1 MEDILLAQI
10 EAIKQAK
17 KNHIPIIFLE
27 YDGFDATSEK
37 LKNHIEDYPNVKIF
51 KKDTDGMFDNGNS
64 YRKDLIEYLKQYSV
78 RTLVITGANGGACVE
93 RSIVGALNGNCNVV
107 AFTYG
112 IADFNYID
120 FIYPYANQYDRIRPS
135 CKDCSFREVSS
146 IGDVGR
152 AMKSSRD
159 GAVNKSEPMLQFET
173 GNSVR

>member
-37 LKNHIEDYPNVKIF
+37 LKNHIKEYPNVKIF
-51 KKDTDGMFDNGNS
+51 KKDTDGMFDIHNS
-64 YRKDLIEYLKQYSV
+64 HRKDLIEFLKQNNV

-93 RSIVGALNGNCNVV
+93 RSIVGALNGNCDVV
-107 AFTYG
+107 AFTHG
-112 IADFNYID
+112 IADFNYLD
-120 FIYPYANQYDRIRPS
+120 FIYPYTNQYDRIKPS

-146 IGDVGR
+146 IADVGR
-152 AMKSSRD
+152 AMTSSNK
-159 GAVNKSEPMLQFET
+159 GVVNKIDPGLQIET
-173 GNSVR
+173 GNSVQ